1 VSRHPVDAPLPHAQR
16 VAERVFNALE
26 RFLHVEA
33 VSGVV
38 LLVAAGIA
46 LLWANSPLADSYH
59 HFWEMPLTIGVGAY
73 SATRS
78 VHFVINE
85 MLMTIFFLVVGM
97 EIRREMHEGTLAELR
112 AASLPLAAAMGG
124 VAVPAVLYLMLNAE
138 PVLRDGWAIPTATDI
153 AFAVGVLALLG
164 KSIPAS
170 IRIFLLALAI
180 IDDIAAVIIIAAF
193 YSGGLDY
200 SGLLIAAFGLLLV
213 LGLQTIGIGSALPYV
228 IPGAILWMGLYKT
241 GVHPTLAGVALGLIT
256 PVLPLRTRERPLDTA
271 TRALSELQHSVADN
285 HLASH
290 ELQRPLKELRTAQR
304 ELLPPVTRV
313 QMALHPWVAYGVIP
327 LFALANAGVNVDG
340 INLSSRDALSVML
353 GVLVALLTGKPIG
366 IFLGS
371 WIAVRAG
378 WCRLPPGLTWRGV
391 LLAGCLGGIGF
402 TMSIFIANLA
412 FGDGGLLAAAK
423 LGVLLASAAA
433 GTVGLVLGRVYL
445 ARLKSAEMVSA
456 DIPLQV
462 PPPDR
467 PS

>member
-1 VSRHPVDAPLPHAQR
+1 MDATLPRAQH
-16 VAERVFNALE
+16 VAGKIFNALD

-38 LLVAAGIA
+38 LLVAAAIA

-59 HFWEMPLTIGVGAY
+59 HLWEMPLTIGVGTY

-78 VHFVINE
+78 LHFVINE
-85 MLMTIFFLVVGM
+85 VLMTIFFLVVGM

-124 VAVPAVLYLMLNAE
+124 VAIPAVLYLMLNNE
-138 PVLRDGWAIPTATDI
+138 PVVRDGWAIPTATDI

-180 IDDIAAVIIIAAF
+180 IDDIVAVIIIAAF

-256 PVLPLRTRERPLDTA
+256 PVLALRTRERPLDTA

-313 QMALHPWVAYGVIP
+313 QMALHPWVAFAVMP
-327 LFALANAGVNVDG
+327 LFALANAGVSIDG
-340 INLSSRDALSVML
+340 VGTSASQSVML
-353 GVLVALLTGKPIG
+353 GVAIALVLGKPIG
-366 IFLGS
+366 IVLGS

-378 WCRLPPGLTWRGV
+378 WCRLPAGVTWNGV
-391 LLAGCLGGIGF
+391 LLVGCLGGIGF
-402 TMSIFIANLA
+402 TMSIFIAGLA
-412 FGDGGLLAAAK
+412 FDDAELLAGAK
-423 LGVLLASAAA
+423 LGVLLASVIAA
-433 GTVGLVLGRVYL
+433 TLGLVIGRINTRR
-445 ARLKSAEMVSA
+445 AERLSRSS
-456 DIPLQV
+456 PLQIE
-462 PPPDR
+462 
-467 PS
+467 